1 MALPLPSNS
10 RAASA
15 ALLPALACALLPRIA
30 HADTEASPAIIVH
43 GQMAENRI
51 SLEKIETSQIDTP
64 QSLTVLNQDE
74 WQARG
79 VNNLADALRMVPG
92 ISLGAGETSW
102 QGNNAS
108 LRGFTTRDDMF
119 LDGMRDF
126 AYYYRDPFNS
136 QSIEVLKGP
145 AGILFG
151 RGSTGGVIHQV
162 SKAPESAAST
172 AVSLAAGTDD
182 TRRATLD
189 ANQPLG
195 DHGALRVN
203 AMGHTSHVAGRDE
216 ALNRRWGIAPT
227 LALGMGTDTRLTL
240 SYLHQEEHNRPD
252 YGIPWFNGAPAPVAR
267 SNYYGFSDDYLNTTV
282 NIVTLKLEHDVS
294 NHLSLRNRTRYS
306 SADRSFRTSEA
317 AVPTGIA
324 ATTPLEAIT
333 VTRNEFSG
341 QSSDLFLQNQTDIT
355 ANFKTGAWDHTLVGG
370 IELGQEVPRPT
381 YIFHTGVIAT
391 NLANPLPQAFAE
403 TSSYVRLHAHA
414 RAATL
419 GLYALDTIRIG
430 EGWIAIA
437 GLRWDRYKAHY
448 QSTGYSATGAQSSS
462 TDQSPVNRKLSLR
475 GALVYK
481 PAANGSLYLSYA
493 DSFNPSAEGITSMIS
508 SGRSVAQANLDLR
521 PETGRV
527 IEAGVKWSLLSNR
540 LMASAAVFDTI
551 KSNVRVPDPANS
563 AFNLNGGRQ
572 RSRGMELEISGNITA
587 RWSLRAGYAYL
598 DTATLWSANPD
609 ASGSP
614 RIGAPLPLAP
624 RHSGSLQSDYA
635 FTPRLSAGLGLL
647 FQSSRLGQNTNAS
660 YLVAPGYATLEA
672 RARYEV
678 APGFDVQINVSNL
691 TNALYYDQLHP
702 FHVIPGAARSALI
715 TLGWKG

>member
-1 MALPLPSNS
+1 MVQPSTAPF
-10 RAASA
+10 RAPSA
-15 ALLPALACALLPRIA
+15 ALFPALTFALMPHPACA
-30 HADTEASPAIIVH
+30 ASDDSRTIIVN
-43 GQMAENRI
+43 GAMADNRVGMDKI
-51 SLEKIETSQIDTP
+51 STSQGDTP
-64 QSLTVLNQDE
+64 QSITVLDQRE
-74 WQARG
+74 LEMRG
-79 VNNLADALRMVPG
+79 VNTLTDALRMVPG

-108 LRGFTTRDDMF
+108 LRGFTTREDMF

-136 QSIEVLKGP
+136 QSIEVIKGP

-162 SKAPESAAST
+162 SKAPETASST
-172 AVSLAAGTDD
+172 TGSVAAGTDD

-189 ANQPLG
+189 TNQPWG
-195 DHGALRVN
+195 EHGALRIN
-203 AMGHTSHVAGRDE
+203 AMGHTSHVAGRDG

-240 SYLHQEEHNRPD
+240 AYLHQEERNRPD

-267 SNYYGFSDDYLNTTV
+267 NNFYGFADDYLNTTV
-282 NIVTLKLEHDVS
+282 NMLTLKIEHDI
-294 NHLSLRNRTRYS
+294 NDHLSLRNRTRYS
-306 SADRSFRTSEA
+306 LANRQFRTSEA
-317 AVPTGIA
+317 VVPAGIA
-324 ATTPLEAIT
+324 AATPLDAIT

-341 QSSDLFLQNQTDIT
+341 QSSDLFLQNQTDFT
-355 ANFKTGAWDHTLVGG
+355 ASFKTGLGEHTLVGG
-370 IELGQEVPRPT
+370 VEVGQEMPRPI
-381 YIFHTGVIAT
+381 YVFHTGVIPT
-391 NLANPLPQAFAE
+391 NLANPQPQIFAE
-403 TSSYVRLHAHA
+403 TASYVRLNAHA
-414 RAATL
+414 RAMTL
-419 GLYALDTIRIG
+419 GLYALDTVRIG
-430 EGWIAIA
+430 SRWIAIG
-437 GLRWDRYKAHY
+437 GLRWDRYGAHY
-448 QSTGYSATGAQSSS
+448 QSTGYAATGAISSS
-462 TDQSPVNRKLSLR
+462 TDVSPVNRKFSLR

-481 PAANGSLYLSYA
+481 PADQGSVYLSYA
-493 DSFNPSAEGITSMIS
+493 DSFNPSAEGIASMIS
-508 SGRSVAQANLDLR
+508 SGRSVAQANLDAR

-527 IEAGVKWSLLSNR
+527 IEAGVKWGLMNNR

-551 KSNVRVPDPANS
+551 KSNVRIPDPANS
-563 AFNLNGGRQ
+563 AFNINGGRQ
-572 RSRGMELEISGNITA
+572 RSRGVELEISGAITA

-598 DTATLWSANPD
+598 DTATLWSANPG

-635 FTPRLSAGLGLL
+635 FTPRLSAGFSLL

-660 YLVAPGYATLEA
+660 YLLAPGYATLEA
-672 RARYEV
+672 RARYDL
-678 APGFDVQINVSNL
+678 APDFNLQINVYNL

-702 FHVIPGAARSALI
+702 FHVVPGAGRSALI